1 MSQLASIAL
10 IKCNGLDRPRVS
22 EKDVRFRRVI
32 WGEAY
37 PTRINNN
44 DTLIRGIKFNSLK
57 SKGENMTN
65 RELRI
70 WNDLRPFSV
79 GFDNLFNHF
88 NLHLDNTRTVNY
100 PPYNIVEV
108 DNFNWKIEMALAG
121 FGKKDINIE
130 YANNLLTVESV
141 KDEDTKEVEEND
153 GVLFKGISKRQ
164 FKKSFT
170 VADDVVINGAELKDG
185 MLVIDLEKIV
195 PEEKKPRTIKIK

>member
-1 MSQLASIAL
+1 MHDNSYLFIQTSQAEMIQNNQFDTIYHEHISFFNINSMNELAKRTDLNL
-10 IKCNGLDRPRVS
+10 I
-22 EKDVRFRRVI
+22 DVIKTPVH
-32 WGEAY
+32 
-37 PTRINNN
+37 
-44 DTLIRGIKFNSLK
+44 GISYLF
-57 SKGENMTN
+57 
-65 RELRI
+65 I
-70 WNDLRPFSV
+70 FS
-79 GFDNLFNHF
+79 
-88 NLHLDNTRTVNY
+88 
-100 PPYNIVEV
+100 
-108 DNFNWKIEMALAG
+108 
-121 FGKKDINIE
+121 KKDINIE

>member
-1 MSQLASIAL
+1 MT
-10 IKCNGLDRPRVS
+10 
-22 EKDVRFRRVI
+22 
-32 WGEAY
+32 Y
-37 PTRINNN
+37 
-44 DTLIRGIKFNSLK
+44 LK
-57 SKGENMTN
+57 LKHN
-65 RELRI
+65 I
-70 WNDLRPFSV
+70 WNELRPFSV
-79 GFDNLFNHF
+79 GFDNIFDHF
-88 NLHLDNTRTVNY
+88 NLHLDNSRSVNY

-121 FGKKDINIE
+121 FSKKDINIE

-141 KDEDTKEVEEND
+141 KDKDTKEVEDND
-153 GVLFKGISKRQ
+153 GILHKGISKRQ